1 MEKQILLLLLF
12 DKWQY
17 SKPWRKKKT
26 RLVLLLYLVR
36 FMLFLWCPSSLGD
49 CSVKQICSFIF
60 QTAGAQRLVHLWWM
74 VQTEVPAWQLEHQS
88 SRRSFLI
95 CTDGSFL
102 SHWAVFSFQARGDF
116 GGYLVWLSHPPPVL
130 IPAHAMK
137 QNTGDMSGSKA
148 LSGCQKHLPKYLHL
162 LLLFIHHQCGD
173 LLLVLG
179 EHPLSQSFLI
189 SKKV

>member
-1 MEKQILLLLLF
+1 M
-12 DKWQY
+12 
-17 SKPWRKKKT
+17 
-26 RLVLLLYLVR
+26 
-36 FMLFLWCPSSLGD
+36 
-49 CSVKQICSFIF
+49 
-60 QTAGAQRLVHLWWM
+60 A
-74 VQTEVPAWQLEHQS
+74 QTEVAACRLKHHSPADS
-88 SRRSFLI
+88 PFTFLI

-162 LLLFIHHQCGD
+162 LLLFIHHQCSD
-173 LLLVLG
+173 LLLVFG
-179 EHPLSQSFLI
+179 EHPLSQSSLI
-189 SKKV
+189 PEKVKKGHNTFSLCLYSKATLI